1 MNNTSSNTTWNEK
14 AKQALTFIREANA
27 SEKYINRINNCISQ
41 FESYKLIVPILGG
54 FNAGKSS
61 LLNAVLE
68 KEYLP
73 TNITPETA
81 IAAELYYGDDE
92 KIIACNSFGAEKE
105 FKLTDISKISS
116 TTYDYI
122 KVYVQ
127 SDFLKTNPDIVLVDM
142 PGMDSNIESHNKAI
156 LRYLPKA
163 QAIVVLSDI
172 EHGTLKNSILTN
184 MFEFQLFESEV
195 ALLISKVD
203 LKPKDER
210 NEILKR
216 LQEQIQNISTQPIHF
231 GKIAATSGDIEDFT
245 ISLSNF
251 NHNNIFDR
259 YAHELLSPVLI
270 QAARSIEIQAM
281 TMTADT
287 KDIEAAILELRSK
300 KLEFNSSCQ
309 RARQSINDKFCNEV
323 FNAIIA
329 DLEST
334 LIASAHQL
342 SEAQKGGAEAFK
354 AELIKLIRPTLI
366 ASTKEHCAPELE
378 ATLRKLDLELSSS
391 MNIEDL
397 FSKFDSLKA
406 LYLENKMFWDQILK
420 SGLFQKMQKLISK
433 IMLKLPP
440 ILKEAAIIIFK
451 VAPFLME
458 KFGKSSEEKMRTDII
473 PQVVEQLKPELK
485 NILLEIANAQFNTYE
500 KQVEDDLLSIEQ
512 GITAH
517 QKERVEREKNTE
529 EQAEHLLSISN
540 KLTSLIA

>member
-1 MNNTSSNTTWNEK
+1 MNTTSSDTTWGKK
-14 AKQALTFIREANA
+14 AKQALTLIKKANA
-27 SEKYINRINNCISQ
+27 SDKYASRITDCISQ
-41 FESYKLIVPILGG
+41 FESYKLIIPILGG

-92 KIIACNSFGAEKE
+92 KIIACNIYGAEKE

-116 TTYDYI
+116 STYDYI

-127 SDFLKTNPDIVLVDM
+127 SEFLKTNPDIVLVDM

-163 QAIVVLSDI
+163 QAIVILSDI

-184 MFEFQLFESEV
+184 IFEFQLFESEV

-203 LKPKDER
+203 LKPEDEH
-210 NEILKR
+210 NEILKK
-216 LQEQIQNISTQPIHF
+216 LQEQIQNVSTQPIHF
-231 GKIAATSGDIEDFT
+231 GKIASTSGDIEDFT
-245 ISLSNF
+245 MALSNF
-251 NHNNIFDR
+251 NNSQIFDK
-259 YAHELLSPVLI
+259 YAHELLSTVLI
-270 QAARSIEIQAM
+270 QAARSIEIQAK

-309 RARQSINDKFCNEV
+309 RARQNINDKFCNTV
-323 FNAIIA
+323 FNAVVA

-334 LIASAHQL
+334 LIANAPQL
-342 SEAQKGGAEAFK
+342 AQAQKGGADTFK
-354 AELIKLIRPTLI
+354 AELIKLLRPTLL

-378 ATLRKLDLELSSS
+378 ATLRQLDLELSLSI
-391 MNIEDL
+391 NIEDL
-397 FSKFDSLKA
+397 FSKFDSLKT
-406 LYLENKMFWDQILK
+406 LYQRDKEFWDQILK
-420 SGLFQKMQKLISK
+420 SELFEKIQKLISK

-440 ILKEAAIIIFK
+440 ILREAAVLICK

-458 KFGKSSEEKMRTDII
+458 KFGKSSEERMKTDII
-473 PQVVEQLKPELK
+473 PQIIEQLKPELK
-485 NILLEIANAQFNTYE
+485 NILLEIANEQFSTYE
-500 KQVEDDLLSIEQ
+500 KQVEEDLLSIEQ

-517 QKERVEREKNTE
+517 QKERVEREKNIE
-529 EQAEHLLSISN
+529 DRAEHLLSISS